1 MKTSLLLLLS
11 FVGGLALAA
20 ADCLPDFL
28 LHEAWSQSVL
38 WVLMFV
44 VGVGVGSDKALV
56 ARMRG
61 LSRGVFLVPVLV
73 AAGSILGALLVS
85 LFLKALQPAEAMAVG
100 AGFGYYSLSAIL
112 IAGLHGEEL
121 AVVAMLANIVRE
133 LLTLVLAPW
142 WVRWFGRLAL
152 VGAGGATAM
161 DTTLPVVLKY
171 SRQEWAVVAVF
182 SGLVLSLL
190 VPVLVPLLLSFAF

>member
-1 MKTSLLLLLS
+1 MKTSLFLLLS

-20 ADCLPDFL
+20 ADGLPDFL

-171 SRQEWAVVAVF
+171 SGQEWTVVAVF

>member
-85 LFLKALQPAEAMAVG
+85 LFLKALQPAEAMAR
-100 AGFGYYSLSAIL
+100 S
-112 IAGLHGEEL
+112 EEH
-121 AVVAMLANIVRE
+121 
-133 LLTLVLAPW
+133 T
-142 WVRWFGRLAL
+142 
-152 VGAGGATAM
+152 
-161 DTTLPVVLKY
+161 
-171 SRQEWAVVAVF
+171 S
-182 SGLVLSLL
+182 
-190 VPVLVPLLLSFAF
+190 

>member
-171 SRQEWAVVAVF
+171 SGQEWTVVAVF

>member
-20 ADCLPDFL
+20 ADGLPDFL

-61 LSRGVFLVPVLV
+61 LHRGVFLVPVLV

-171 SRQEWAVVAVF
+171 SGQEWTVVAVF

>member
-1 MKTSLLLLLS
+1 MKTSLFLLLS

-171 SRQEWAVVAVF
+171 SGQEWTVVAVF

>member
-20 ADCLPDFL
+20 ADGLPDFL
-28 LHEAWSQSVL
+28 LHEVWSQSVL
-38 WVLMFV
+38 WLLMFV

-56 ARMRG
+56 ARMCG

-171 SRQEWAVVAVF
+171 SGQECTVVAVF

>member
-20 ADCLPDFL
+20 ADGLPDFL

-61 LSRGVFLVPVLV
+61 LHRGVFLVPVLV

-85 LFLKALQPAEAMAVG
+85 FFLKALQPAEAMAVG

-161 DTTLPVVLKY
+161 DTTLLVVLKY
-171 SRQEWAVVAVF
+171 SGQEWTVVAVF

>member
-20 ADCLPDFL
+20 ADGLPDFL

-171 SRQEWAVVAVF
+171 SGQEWTVVAVF

>member
-20 ADCLPDFL
+20 ADGLPDFL

-38 WVLMFV
+38 WLLMFV

-85 LFLKALQPAEAMAVG
+85 FFLKALQPAEAMAVG

-171 SRQEWAVVAVF
+171 SGQEWTVVAVF